1 MSTVKLQAFCFL
13 IISLVGVIMAA
24 SYIAYTGRRLKNKRG
39 ARTGDELMS
48 HKVAVSF
55 FFPVAL
61 GAALAAVTRL
71 ISVSGG
77 RHSPE
82 LLYTMHMVFVF
93 VFVWAYSLTWYKN
106 GLKDATHHHELAHRA
121 GWLFLAVTALG
132 MWVGSYNL
140 VIQEVFALVFS

>member
-1 MSTVKLQAFCFL
+1 MSDVKLQAFWFL
-13 IISLVGVIMAA
+13 MISLVGVIMAA
-24 SYIAYTGRRLKNKRG
+24 AYIAYTGRRLKNKKG

-48 HKVAVSF
+48 HKVAVSL
-55 FFPVAL
+55 FFPF
-61 GAALAAVTRL
+61 ALAIALTAVTRL
-71 ISVSGG
+71 IPISGG

-132 MWVGSYNL
+132 MWVGSYNP
-140 VIQEVFALVFS
+140 VIREGFELMFS